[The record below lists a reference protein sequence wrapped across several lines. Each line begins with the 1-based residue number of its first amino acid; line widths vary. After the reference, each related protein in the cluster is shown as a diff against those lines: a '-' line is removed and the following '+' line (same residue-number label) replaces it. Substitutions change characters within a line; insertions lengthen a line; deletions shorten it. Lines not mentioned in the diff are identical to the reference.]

1 MPRDLAGIGI
11 SADGIRRIP
20 EERASSLDRFRLQPG
35 DIVVARR
42 GELGRCAV
50 VREAEKGWLCG
61 TGCFLL
67 RPAGDVDPDYLAA
80 FLRSP
85 EARAWLDSRST
96 GSMTMKTISLDVLA
110 ALPVTLPD
118 PEVQQL
124 VARLMRSAE
133 EHDRL
138 MMEGLVSTQRI
149 RDDALRGLFG
159 EQG

>member
-1 MPRDLAGIGI
+1 M
-11 SADGIRRIP
+11 
-20 EERASSLDRFRLQPG
+20 
-35 DIVVARR
+35 
-42 GELGRCAV
+42 
-50 VREAEKGWLCG
+50 
-61 TGCFLL
+61 
-67 RPAGDVDPDYLAA
+67 
-80 FLRSP
+80 
-85 EARAWLDSRST
+85 
-96 GSMTMKTISLDVLA
+96 LA

-149 RDDALRGLFG
+149 RDDALRVLFG